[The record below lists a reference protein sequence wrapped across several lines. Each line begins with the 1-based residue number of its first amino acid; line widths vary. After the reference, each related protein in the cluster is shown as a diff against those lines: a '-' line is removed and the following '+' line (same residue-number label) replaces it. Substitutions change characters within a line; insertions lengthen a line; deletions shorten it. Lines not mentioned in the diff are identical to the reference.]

1 MTPEERKALDDYVT
15 AVRRHYGSRLVD
27 ILVFGSRA
35 RGNHRPES
43 DADIA
48 VVLRDN
54 DWGFWEEQ
62 MILAD
67 LAYDVLLD
75 HTLFI
80 QPWPVS
86 QDAWVAPEQSPK
98 RRFIATIRQDA
109 RSLLEPA

>member
-1 MTPEERKALDDYVT
+1 MTPGERKALDDYVT
-15 AVRRHYGSRLVD
+15 AVRQHYGPRLVD

-35 RGNHRPES
+35 RGDHHLDS

-48 VVLRDN
+48 VVLRDG
-54 DWGFWEEQ
+54 DWGFWAEQ
-62 MILAD
+62 MNLAG

-75 HTLFI
+75 HGLFI

-86 QDAWVAPEQSPK
+86 LSAWETPAISQKQLFIEAI
-98 RRFIATIRQDA
+98 RRDA